1 MVIPATSL
9 TSSLSMGQASNSIS
23 KFTFLQ
29 KLFVSAKPPKP
40 IQIKQVTWFP
50 HACGFIKC
58 NTDGAASSSP
68 GHVAGGGI
76 FHDSFGVFHGCF
88 AAYIG
93 VKSALHAEH
102 FAAILAIE
110 YAHSVGCDKL
120 W

>member
-1 MVIPATSL
+1 MREKKHG
-9 TSSLSMGQASNSIS
+9 MGS
-23 KFTFLQ
+23 
-29 KLFVSAKPPKP
+29 V
-40 IQIKQVTWFP
+40 
-50 HACGFIKC
+50 
-58 NTDGAASSSP
+58 
-68 GHVAGGGI
+68 I

>member
-1 MVIPATSL
+1 M
-9 TSSLSMGQASNSIS
+9 
-23 KFTFLQ
+23 
-29 KLFVSAKPPKP
+29 
-40 IQIKQVTWFP
+40 
-50 HACGFIKC
+50 
-58 NTDGAASSSP
+58 
-68 GHVAGGGI
+68 AGGGI